1 MTREQKQIRHLKI
14 QNRCLALLSFGL
26 IGFAALSIYLI
37 TGGPITTALID
48 IALVLLTLW
57 VLFALYVG
65 GFAIVKAYEINYQ

>member
-26 IGFAALSIYLI
+26 IGFAALAIYLI
-37 TGGPITTALID
+37 TGGPLTTALID
-48 IALVLLTLW
+48 IALFVLTLW

-65 GFAIVKAYEINYQ
+65 GFVIVKAYEINYQ